1 MKFAQNKLLF
11 SIIILVLIVL
21 LVIVYSKKIVI
32 SNITYKNSKI
42 PASFDGYK
50 ILQISDLHNA
60 EFGKNQKTLIEKTKE
75 IDPDII
81 FITGDLID
89 SYNTNIDISM
99 KYIDG
104 ITDIAPIY
112 FISGNHESRIE
123 SYNELCDRLTSSGVN
138 ILNNKNVFIQK
149 DSSSIGLIGLDDPA
163 FIQTSN
169 QDELFKK
176 LLVDLSKDIDSDF
189 KMLLSH
195 RPEKIV
201 DYKDAKVDL
210 VFSGHAHGGQFRIP
224 FVGGLLAPSQG
235 FFPKYTSGIYKE
247 DNTSMI
253 VSRGLGN
260 SIFPFRINNSPELV
274 VVTLEK

>member
-1 MKFAQNKLLF
+1 MKFVRNKLLF
-11 SIIILVLIVL
+11 SIIILVVIVFL
-21 LVIVYSKKIVI
+21 AIVYNKKLVIS
-32 SNITYKNSKI
+32 SITYKNSKI
-42 PASFDGYK
+42 PSSFDGYK
-50 ILQISDLHNA
+50 ILQISDLHNT

-99 KYIDG
+99 KYLDG
-104 ITDIAPIY
+104 ITDVAPIY
-112 FISGNHESRIE
+112 FIPGNHESRIE
-123 SYNELCDRLTSSGVN
+123 SYNELCDRLTSSGVK

-149 DSSSIGLIGLDDPA
+149 DTSSIGLIGLDDPA
-163 FIQTSN
+163 FIQSSN

-176 LLVDLSKDIDSDF
+176 LLIDLSKDMDSDF
-189 KMLLSH
+189 KILLSH
-195 RPEKIV
+195 RPEKLA

-210 VFSGHAHGGQFRIP
+210 LFSGHAHGGQFRIP
-224 FVGGLLAPSQG
+224 FVGGLLAPNQG

-247 DNTSMI
+247 ENTSMI

>member
-1 MKFAQNKLLF
+1 VKFVRNKLLF
-11 SIIILVLIVL
+11 SIIILVVIVFL
-21 LVIVYSKKIVI
+21 AIVYNKKLVIS
-32 SNITYKNSKI
+32 SITYKNSKI
-42 PASFDGYK
+42 PSSFDGYK
-50 ILQISDLHNA
+50 ILQISDLHNT

-104 ITDIAPIY
+104 ITDVAPIY
-112 FISGNHESRIE
+112 FIPGNHESRIE
-123 SYNELCDRLTSSGVN
+123 SYNELCDRLTSSGVK

-149 DSSSIGLIGLDDPA
+149 DTSSIGLIGLDDPA
-163 FIQTSN
+163 FIQSSN

-176 LLVDLSKDIDSDF
+176 LLIDLSKDMDSDF
-189 KMLLSH
+189 KILLSH
-195 RPEKIV
+195 RPEKLA

-210 VFSGHAHGGQFRIP
+210 LFSGHAHGGQFRIP
-224 FVGGLLAPSQG
+224 FVGGLLAPNQG

-247 DNTSMI
+247 ENTSMI

>member
-1 MKFAQNKLLF
+1 MKFARNKLLF

-21 LVIVYSKKIVI
+21 LVIVYNKKIVI

-42 PASFDGYK
+42 PSSFDGYK
-50 ILQISDLHNA
+50 ILQLSDLHNA

-75 IDPDII
+75 IDPDVV

-112 FISGNHESRIE
+112 FIPGNHESRIE
-123 SYNELCDRLTSSGVN
+123 SYNELCDRLTSSGVK

-176 LLVDLSKDIDSDF
+176 LLVDLSKDMDSDF
-189 KMLLSH
+189 KILLSH
-195 RPEKIV
+195 RPEKLV

-224 FVGGLLAPSQG
+224 FVGGLLAPNQG
-235 FFPKYTSGIYKE
+235 FLPKYTSGIYKDE
-247 DNTSMI
+247 NTSMI

>member
-21 LVIVYSKKIVI
+21 LVIVYNKKIVI
-32 SNITYKNSKI
+32 SNITYKNSKV
-42 PASFDGYK
+42 PSSFDGYK

-112 FISGNHESRIE
+112 FIPGNHESRIE
-123 SYNELCDRLTSSGVN
+123 SYNELCDRLTSSGVK
-138 ILNNKNVFIQK
+138 ISNNKNVFIQK

-176 LLVDLSKDIDSDF
+176 LLVDLSKDMDSDF

-195 RPEKIV
+195 RPEKLV

-224 FVGGLLAPSQG
+224 FVGGLLAPNQG

>member
-21 LVIVYSKKIVI
+21 LVIVYNKKIVI
-32 SNITYKNSKI
+32 SNITYKNSKV
-42 PASFDGYK
+42 PSSFDGYK

-112 FISGNHESRIE
+112 FIPGNHESRIE
-123 SYNELCDRLTSSGVN
+123 SYNELCDRLTSSGVK

-176 LLVDLSKDIDSDF
+176 LLVDLSKAIDSDF

-224 FVGGLLAPSQG
+224 FVGGLLAPNQG

>member
-21 LVIVYSKKIVI
+21 LVIVYNKKIVI
-32 SNITYKNSKI
+32 SNITYKNSKV
-42 PASFDGYK
+42 PSSFDGYK

-112 FISGNHESRIE
+112 FIPGNHESRIE
-123 SYNELCDRLTSSGVN
+123 SYNELCDRLTSSGVK
-138 ILNNKNVFIQK
+138 ILNNKNIFIQK

-189 KMLLSH
+189 KILLSH
-195 RPEKIV
+195 RPEKLV

-224 FVGGLLAPSQG
+224 FVGGLLAPNQG

>member
-21 LVIVYSKKIVI
+21 LVIVYNKKIVI

-112 FISGNHESRIE
+112 FIPGNHESRIE
-123 SYNELCDRLTSSGVN
+123 SYNELCDRLTSSGVK

-224 FVGGLLAPSQG
+224 FVGGLLAPNQG

>member
-21 LVIVYSKKIVI
+21 LVIVYNKKIVI
-32 SNITYKNSKI
+32 SNITYKNSKV

-112 FISGNHESRIE
+112 FIPGNHESRIE
-123 SYNELCDRLTSSGVN
+123 SYNELCDRLTSSGVK

-224 FVGGLLAPSQG
+224 FVGGLLAPNQG

>member
-21 LVIVYSKKIVI
+21 LVIVYNEKIVI

-42 PASFDGYK
+42 PSSFDGYK

-89 SYNTNIDISM
+89 SYNTNINIAM

-112 FISGNHESRIE
+112 FIPGNHESRIE
-123 SYNELCDRLTSSGVN
+123 SYNELCDRLTSSGVK

-176 LLVDLSKDIDSDF
+176 LLVDLSKDMDSAF
-189 KMLLSH
+189 KILLSH
-195 RPEKIV
+195 RPEKLV
-201 DYKDAKVDL
+201 DYKAAKVDL

-224 FVGGLLAPSQG
+224 FVGGLLAPNQG
-235 FFPKYTSGIYKE
+235 FFPKYTSGIYKDE
-247 DNTSMI
+247 NTSMI

>member
-1 MKFAQNKLLF
+1 MKFAQYKLLF

-21 LVIVYSKKIVI
+21 LVIVYNKKIVI
-32 SNITYKNSKI
+32 SNITYKNSKV
-42 PASFDGYK
+42 PSSFDGYK

-112 FISGNHESRIE
+112 FIPGNHESRIE
-123 SYNELCDRLTSSGVN
+123 SYNELCDRLTSSGVK
-138 ILNNKNVFIQK
+138 ILNNKNIFIQK

-224 FVGGLLAPSQG
+224 FVGGLLAPNQG

>member
-21 LVIVYSKKIVI
+21 LVIVYNKKIVI

-112 FISGNHESRIE
+112 FIPGNHESRIE
-123 SYNELCDRLTSSGVN
+123 SYNELCDRLTSSGVK

-176 LLVDLSKDIDSDF
+176 LLVDLSKDMDSDF

-195 RPEKIV
+195 RPEKLV

-224 FVGGLLAPSQG
+224 FVGGLLAPNQG

>member
-1 MKFAQNKLLF
+1 MKFARNKLLF
-11 SIIILVLIVL
+11 SIIILVVVVF
-21 LVIVYSKKIVI
+21 LVIVYNKKLVI
-32 SNITYKNSKI
+32 SSITYKNSKI
-42 PASFDGYK
+42 PSSFDGYK

-75 IDPDII
+75 IAPDII

-89 SYNTNIDISM
+89 SYNTTIDISM

-104 ITDIAPIY
+104 IADIAPIY
-112 FISGNHESRIE
+112 FIPGNHESRIE
-123 SYNELCDRLTSSGVN
+123 SYNELCNKLISFGVK
-138 ILNNKNVFIQK
+138 ILNNKTVFIQK
-149 DSSSIGLIGLDDPA
+149 DTSSIGLIGLDDPA
-163 FIQTSN
+163 FIQSSN

-176 LLVDLSKDIDSDF
+176 LLIDLSKDTDSDF
-189 KMLLSH
+189 KILLSH
-195 RPEKIV
+195 RPEKLA

-224 FVGGLLAPSQG
+224 FVGGLLAPNQG
-235 FFPKYTSGIYKE
+235 FFPKYTSGIYRE
-247 DNTSMI
+247 ENTSMI

>member
-1 MKFAQNKLLF
+1 MKFERNKLLF
-11 SIIILVLIVL
+11 SIIILVVIAF
-21 LVIVYSKKIVI
+21 LVIVYNKKIVI

-42 PASFDGYK
+42 PSSFDGYK

-75 IDPDII
+75 IAPDII

-104 ITDIAPIY
+104 LADIAPIY
-112 FISGNHESRIE
+112 FIPGNHESRIE
-123 SYNELCDRLTSSGVN
+123 SYNELCNKLISFGVK
-138 ILNNKNVFIQK
+138 ILNNKTVFIQK
-149 DSSSIGLIGLDDPA
+149 DTSSIGLIGLDDPA
-163 FIQTSN
+163 FIQSSN

-176 LLVDLSKDIDSDF
+176 LLIDLSKDTDSDF
-189 KMLLSH
+189 KILLSH
-195 RPEKIV
+195 RPEKLA

-224 FVGGLLAPSQG
+224 FVGGLLAPNQG
-235 FFPKYTSGIYKE
+235 FFPKYTSGIYRE
-247 DNTSMI
+247 ENTSMI

>member
-1 MKFAQNKLLF
+1 MKFVQNKLLF

-21 LVIVYSKKIVI
+21 QVIVYNKKIVI

-112 FISGNHESRIE
+112 FIPGNHESRIE
-123 SYNELCDRLTSSGVN
+123 SYNELCDRLTSSGVK

-224 FVGGLLAPSQG
+224 FVGGLLAPNQG

>member
-21 LVIVYSKKIVI
+21 LVIVYNKKIVI

-60 EFGKNQKTLIEKTKE
+60 EFGKNQKTLIDKTKE

-112 FISGNHESRIE
+112 FIPGNHESRIE
-123 SYNELCDRLTSSGVN
+123 SYKELCDKLTSTGVK
-138 ILNNKNVFIQK
+138 ILDNKTTIIEK
-149 DSSSIGLIGLDDPA
+149 DSSLIALIGVEDPS
-163 FIQTSN
+163 FIKTQN
-169 QDELFKK
+169 QNEEFKNI
-176 LLVDLSKDIDSDF
+176 LTDLSKDINTDF
-189 KMLLSH
+189 KILLSH
-195 RPEKIV
+195 RPERLS
-201 DYKDAKVDL
+201 DYEDTNVDL

-224 FVGGLLAPSQG
+224 FVGGLLAPNQG
-235 FFPKYTSGIYKE
+235 FLPKYTSGIYKKN
-247 DNTSMI
+247 NTSMI

-274 VVTLEK
+274 LVTLEK

>member
-21 LVIVYSKKIVI
+21 LVIVYNKKIVI

-42 PASFDGYK
+42 PASFYGYK

-112 FISGNHESRIE
+112 FIPGNHESRIE
-123 SYNELCDRLTSSGVN
+123 SYNELCDRLTSSGVK

-224 FVGGLLAPSQG
+224 FVGGLLAPNQG

-247 DNTSMI
+247 DNTSML

>member
-21 LVIVYSKKIVI
+21 LVIVYNKKIVI

-42 PASFDGYK
+42 PSSFDGYK

-89 SYNTNIDISM
+89 SYNTNINIAM

-112 FISGNHESRIE
+112 FIPGNHESRIE
-123 SYNELCDRLTSSGVN
+123 SYNELCDRLTSSGVK

-176 LLVDLSKDIDSDF
+176 LLVDLSKDMDSAF
-189 KMLLSH
+189 KILLSH
-195 RPEKIV
+195 RPEKLV
-201 DYKDAKVDL
+201 DYKAAKVDL

-224 FVGGLLAPSQG
+224 FVGGLLAPNQG
-235 FFPKYTSGIYKE
+235 FFPKYTSGIYKDE
-247 DNTSMI
+247 NTSMI

>member
-1 MKFAQNKLLF
+1 MKFERNKLLF
-11 SIIILVLIVL
+11 SIIILVVIAF
-21 LVIVYSKKIVI
+21 LVIVYNKKIVI

-42 PASFDGYK
+42 PSSFDGYK

-75 IDPDII
+75 IAPDII

-104 ITDIAPIY
+104 IADIAPIY
-112 FISGNHESRIE
+112 FIPGNHESRIE
-123 SYNELCDRLTSSGVN
+123 SYNELCNKLISFGVK
-138 ILNNKNVFIQK
+138 ILNNKTVFIQK
-149 DSSSIGLIGLDDPA
+149 DTSSIGLIGLDDPA
-163 FIQTSN
+163 FIQSSN

-176 LLVDLSKDIDSDF
+176 LLIDLSKDTDSDF
-189 KMLLSH
+189 KILLSH
-195 RPEKIV
+195 RPEKLA

-224 FVGGLLAPSQG
+224 FVGGLLAPNQG
-235 FFPKYTSGIYKE
+235 FFPKYTSGIYRE
-247 DNTSMI
+247 ENTSMI
-253 VSRGLGN
+253 VSSGLGN

>member
-1 MKFAQNKLLF
+1 MKFAQYKLLF

-21 LVIVYSKKIVI
+21 LVIVYNKKIVI
-32 SNITYKNSKI
+32 SNITYKNSKV
-42 PASFDGYK
+42 PSSFDGYK

-112 FISGNHESRIE
+112 FIPGNHESRIE
-123 SYNELCDRLTSSGVN
+123 SYNELCDRLTSSGVK

-224 FVGGLLAPSQG
+224 FVGGLLAPNQG

>member
-21 LVIVYSKKIVI
+21 LVIVYNKKIVI

-42 PASFDGYK
+42 PASFYGYK

-112 FISGNHESRIE
+112 FIPGNHESRIE
-123 SYNELCDRLTSSGVN
+123 SYNELCDRLTSSGVK

-224 FVGGLLAPSQG
+224 FVGGLLAPNQG

>member
-1 MKFAQNKLLF
+1 MKFSQNKLLF
-11 SIIILVLIVL
+11 SVIILVVIVFI
-21 LVIVYSKKIVI
+21 VIVYNKKIVI

-42 PASFDGYK
+42 PSSFVGYK
-50 ILQISDLHNA
+50 ILQISDLHNT

-75 IDPDII
+75 INPDII

-112 FISGNHESRIE
+112 FIPGNHESRIE
-123 SYNELCDRLTSSGVN
+123 SYNELCARLTSSGVK

-176 LLVDLSKDIDSDF
+176 LLVDLSKDMDSDF
-189 KMLLSH
+189 KILLSH
-195 RPEKIV
+195 RPEKLV

-224 FVGGLLAPSQG
+224 FVGGLLAPNQG

-247 DNTSMI
+247 ENTSMI